1 MREYVEG
8 DSPRELARG
17 RELDRLVAG
26 VRAALR
32 AFPGVPQVACFVEHV
47 VRELAGMAAALR
59 GLDALVFTGGIG
71 ENATALRE
79 RIIRE
84 AAWLGPIDVRVVRTD
99 EESVIA
105 RHTATLLQR

>member
-1 MREYVEG
+1 M
-8 DSPRELARG
+8 
-17 RELDRLVAG
+17 
-26 VRAALR
+26 
-32 AFPGVPQVACFVEHV
+32 
-47 VRELAGMAAALR
+47 RELAGMAAALR

-79 RIIRE
+79 RIVRE